1 MFRRTSLNEIEM
13 NQGVLSLIGFQQI
26 GKKSRGERRE
36 NPDPDC
42 ADFTTPR
49 CTRVLQS
56 IFDAPD
62 SKESMIQKSC
72 ARVSERHATRM
83 SDKQRD
89 AHLMFQI
96 ADASADSRF
105 PNAKFNG
112 CLPKAM
118 FLCGSQYIAQI
129 LQHDFGGRVRR
140 NAHPSP
146 SYPTLRGY
154 RRR

>member
-1 MFRRTSLNEIEM
+1 MRFSQR
-13 NQGVLSLIGFQQI
+13 
-26 GKKSRGERRE
+26 
-36 NPDPDC
+36 DPTQLPGAC
-42 ADFTTPR
+42 LARPQNVCTT
-49 CTRVLQS
+49 TLQS

-146 SYPTLRGY
+146 SYPTLRGC

>member
-1 MFRRTSLNEIEM
+1 MIELQRPSPSLLAAYLEFIEEM
-13 NQGVLSLIGFQQI
+13 LET
-26 GKKSRGERRE
+26 GEK
-36 NPDPDC
+36 
-42 ADFTTPR
+42 
-49 CTRVLQS
+49 
-56 IFDAPD
+56 IW
-62 SKESMIQKSC
+62 ESMIQKSC

-129 LQHDFGGRVRR
+129 PTSGG
-140 NAHPSP
+140 
-146 SYPTLRGY
+146 
-154 RRR
+154 